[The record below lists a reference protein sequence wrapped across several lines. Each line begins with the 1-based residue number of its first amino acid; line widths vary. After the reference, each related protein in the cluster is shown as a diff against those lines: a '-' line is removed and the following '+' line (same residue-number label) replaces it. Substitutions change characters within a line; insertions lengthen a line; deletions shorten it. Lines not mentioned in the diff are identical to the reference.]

1 MKVILQKDVPG
12 LGDAG
17 EIKSVKDGYARNFL
31 LPRRLGILARGD
43 SAKVTEH
50 QQRLMQKKIEK
61 RSKEMAEVGEKLKA
75 LGTVTITVRVGAK
88 NKLFGSVT
96 PQAIANALRDV
107 GYAIDKRKV
116 EMTESI
122 RSIGN
127 FKFKIRL
134 AEKII
139 VPMSLEVLADKDSK
153 IEEEEEVPV
162 RAPQAQAEAAE
173 ATAAPAAE
181 EKPAKKRK

>member
-17 EIKSVKDGYARNFL
+17 EVRNVKDGYARNFL
-31 LPRRLGILARGD
+31 LPRRLGIVARGD
-43 SAKVTEH
+43 SAKATEH

-61 RSKEMAEVGEKLKA
+61 RTKEMGEVGEKLKS
-75 LGTVTITVRVGAK
+75 LGTVTLTVRVGAK

-96 PQAIANALRDV
+96 PQAIANALRDM
-107 GYAIDKRKV
+107 GYAIDKRKI

-134 AEKII
+134 AEKIL

-153 IEEEEEVPV
+153 IEEEEVPV
-162 RAPQAQAEAAE
+162 RPPQSESAEAIAPAAE
-173 ATAAPAAE
+173 AAE